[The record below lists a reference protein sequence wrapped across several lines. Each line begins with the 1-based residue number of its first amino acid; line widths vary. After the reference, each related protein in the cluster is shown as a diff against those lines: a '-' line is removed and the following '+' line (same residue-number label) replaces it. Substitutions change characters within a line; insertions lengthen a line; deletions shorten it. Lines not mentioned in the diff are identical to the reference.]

1 MSSHLFTGRSLV
13 VFVLSL
19 VADAARF
26 RRGRVSCSCAAL
38 QNVLVIAELA
48 LDAAFDF
55 DKLSYLAHGALARR
69 HARDLARGAEQTLG
83 LLCVCVLSWLACQ
96 TCCGARLGAVEAIVA
111 SFTGF
116 EVDSAS
122 CCIRSGWAELAVVG
136 LFFVVLS

>member
-48 LDAAFDF
+48 LDTSFLVC
-55 DKLSYLAHGALARR
+55 KLS
-69 HARDLARGAEQTLG
+69 DLANSALTRSHAGDFSGRAEQTFG
-83 LLCVCVLSWLACQ
+83 LVGVGEFSWLACQ
-96 TCCGARLGAVEAIVA
+96 TCCGARVGAVEAIIA
-111 SFTGF
+111 SDAGF
-116 EVDSAS
+116 
-122 CCIRSGWAELAVVG
+122 
-136 LFFVVLS
+136 